1 MADNNA
7 FWQKF
12 LAKTEEHKGKPRRQ
26 LIAELQR
33 SQERSRQANI
43 EQAAALVE
51 MRAIVGEAEQMV
63 KSGRCEQSFYESLAR
78 GLRASE
84 SALAAS
90 EDTMK
95 RMAILVQKLSRAPEA
110 RH

>member
-12 LAKTEEHKGKPRRQ
+12 LAKTEENKGKSRRQ

-33 SQERSRQANI
+33 SQERSRQANL
-43 EQAAALVE
+43 EQAAAVVE
-51 MRAIVGEAEQMV
+51 MRAIVSVAEQMV
-63 KSGRCEQSFYESLAR
+63 KSGKCEQSFYESLAM
-78 GLRASE
+78 GLRTSE

-90 EDTMK
+90 EETVK
-95 RMAILVQKLSRAPEA
+95 RIASLVQKLSRAPEG